1 MDFET
6 FITTLKN
13 NLENEAK
20 DYGLAYK
27 DQLLKDGVF
36 FANQSKNKIEE
47 WIKAAATGQL
57 SQDDLKWL
65 LESQKDV
72 TQMEILKQEGLA
84 LVQKDK
90 LKNALINSIVDAVF
104 KTIP

>member
-6 FITTLKN
+6 FITTLKR
-13 NLENEAK
+13 NLENKAQNF
-20 DYGLAYK
+20 GSAYK
-27 DQLLKDGVF
+27 AQLLNDGIE
-36 FANQSKNKIEE
+36 FANQSKNQIKE
-47 WIKAAATGQL
+47 WIKAAATGKL
-57 SQDDLKWL
+57 SPDDLKWL
-65 LESQKDV
+65 LKSRKDV